1 MTQFTLNGK
10 NAAIIGGSSGIGL
23 SLAHGL
29 QQAGAHVVIISRTA
43 SKVEAAVADLKKEG
57 GAAIG
62 YSADVRDVP
71 NLNELS
77 SRIEAECGP
86 VDILINCQG
95 VTALKPALEF
105 TETDYD
111 TIMDTNLR
119 SVFFS
124 CLAFGRQMVE
134 RKAGCV
140 INIASLA
147 AHRGW
152 PLALPYSISK
162 HGVVGLT
169 KTLAAEWAEH
179 GVRVNA
185 ISPGFFI
192 TELNRDKMA
201 PERKSR
207 ALSRTPAG
215 RFGAVEELIG
225 AAVYLSAPASGF
237 VTGAILNVDG
247 GYLASGI

>member
-1 MTQFTLNGK
+1 MLR
-10 NAAIIGGSSGIGL
+10 AI
-23 SLAHGL
+23 A
-29 QQAGAHVVIISRTA
+29 
-43 SKVEAAVADLKKEG
+43 
-57 GAAIG
+57 
-62 YSADVRDVP
+62 P
-71 NLNELS
+71 
-77 SRIEAECGP
+77 RIEEECGRI
-86 VDILINCQG
+86 DILVNCQG
-95 VTALKPALEF
+95 ITALKQALDF
-105 TETDYD
+105 TEDDYD
-111 TIMDTNLR
+111 AIMDTNLR
-119 SVFFS
+119 SVFFAT
-124 CLAFGRQMVE
+124 LTFGRLMVA
-134 RKAGCV
+134 RKSGSV

-201 PERKSR
+201 PERKER

-215 RFGAVEELIG
+215 RFGSVEELIG
-225 AAVYLSAPASGF
+225 AAVYLSAPAAGF
-237 VTGAILNVDG
+237 VTGAVINVDG

>member
-1 MTQFTLNGK
+1 MNQFTLAGK
-10 NAAIIGGSSGIGL
+10 TALVIGGSSGIGL
-23 SLAHGL
+23 SLAQGL
-29 QQAGAHVVIISRTA
+29 QEAGASVAILARTA
-43 SKVEAAVADLKKEG
+43 SKVEKAVKDLQADG
-57 GAAIG
+57 RTAQG
-62 YSADVRDVP
+62 YVADVRDVP
-71 NLNELS
+71 MLKNLS

-86 VDILINCQG
+86 IDVLVNCQG

-105 TETDYD
+105 TEDDYD
-111 TIMDTNLR
+111 LIMDTNLR
-119 SVFFS
+119 SVFFAT
-124 CLAFGRQMVE
+124 LTFGRRMVE
-134 RKAGCV
+134 RKSGCV

-169 KTLAAEWAEH
+169 KTLAAEWAEY

-201 PERKSR
+201 PERKDR

-215 RFGAVEELIG
+215 RFGSVEELVG
-225 AAVYLSAPASGF
+225 AAIYLSAPASGF
-237 VTGAILNVDG
+237 VTGAVINVDG